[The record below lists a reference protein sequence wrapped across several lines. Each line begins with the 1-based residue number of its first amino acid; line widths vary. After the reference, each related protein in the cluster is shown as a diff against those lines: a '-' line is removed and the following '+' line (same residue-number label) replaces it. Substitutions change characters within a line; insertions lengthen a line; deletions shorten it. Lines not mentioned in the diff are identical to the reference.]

1 MLVYRLSIHTSGL
14 NFFTELKGVKERD
27 WVRQEQE
34 RRDTDSN
41 RTRRHVKQIFGHREI
56 CNTGHGIASQ
66 SRESSRRGGMRP
78 SEVQHEAWEN
88 YKQRGQSAR

>member
-1 MLVYRLSIHTSGL
+1 M
-14 NFFTELKGVKERD
+14 
-27 WVRQEQE
+27 
-34 RRDTDSN
+34 
-41 RTRRHVKQIFGHREI
+41 KQIFGHSKI

-88 YKQRGQSAR
+88 YKQRPKRTVVRMRMTDRQAGRQTDGQTDRQIQME